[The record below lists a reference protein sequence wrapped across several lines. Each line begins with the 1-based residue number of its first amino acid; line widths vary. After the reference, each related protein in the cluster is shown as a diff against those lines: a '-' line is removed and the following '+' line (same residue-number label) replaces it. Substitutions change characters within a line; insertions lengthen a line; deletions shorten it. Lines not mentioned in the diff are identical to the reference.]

1 MSGKN
6 QAIHDY
12 IVFQLAEALKL
23 LVQAQRAAP
32 VQKGYKRA

>member
-1 MSGKN
+1 MQIIGGFDPCRW
-6 QAIHDY
+6 AAH
-12 IVFQLAEALKL
+12 ALKL